1 MAINIVGPMD
11 TEISRDRIQ
20 AAHSLYP
27 KINDKIKNRTHKQIF
42 AIQETQYGRDA
53 SVRRAYVCG
62 EP

>member
-1 MAINIVGPMD
+1 MD
-11 TEISRDRIQ
+11 TEISKDRIQ

-27 KINDKIKNRTHKQIF
+27 KKNDKIKNRTHKQIF

-53 SVRRAYVCG
+53 SVRSAYVCG